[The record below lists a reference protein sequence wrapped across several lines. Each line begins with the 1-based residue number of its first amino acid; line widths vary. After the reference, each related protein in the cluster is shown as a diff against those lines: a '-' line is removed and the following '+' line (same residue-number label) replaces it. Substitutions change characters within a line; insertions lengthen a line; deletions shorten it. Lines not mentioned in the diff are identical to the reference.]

1 VVGPQRR
8 IRYGSFPTTADVGIW
23 ASAPEANGVFE
34 GLGRALFALMT
45 DLRTVRPTEPRA
57 VSAAGADA
65 PSLLVAFLNELVQ
78 LHDTEGFIAR
88 EVEVR
93 LVGSPP
99 SALVASLRGERFD
112 RARHPSHQQVKA
124 VTWHD
129 LRLDLVKGRGRV
141 IVDI

>member
-1 VVGPQRR
+1 MGPKRR

-23 ASAPEANGVFE
+23 ARAPSPNGVFE

-45 DLRTVRPTEPRA
+45 DLRTIRPTESRP
-57 VSAAGADA
+57 VAASGAD
-65 PSLLVAFLNELVQ
+65 PPGLLVAYLNALVT
-78 LHDTEGFIAR
+78 LHDTEGFVAR

-99 SALVASLRGERFD
+99 SGLVASLRGEPFD
-112 RARHPSHQQVKA
+112 PTRHPSHQQVKA

-129 LRLDLVKGRGRV
+129 LQLDLARGRGRV

>member
-1 VVGPQRR
+1 MGGPRRR

-23 ASAPEANGVFE
+23 ASAPEPNGVFE

-45 DLRTVRPTEPRA
+45 DLRTIRPTEARA
-57 VSAAGADA
+57 VSASGADP
-65 PSLLVAFLNELVQ
+65 PSLLVAYLNELVQ
-78 LHDTEGFIAR
+78 LHDTEGFVAR

-112 RARHPSHQQVKA
+112 AARHPSHQQVKA

-129 LRLDLVKGRGRV
+129 VRLDLAAGRGRV